1 MFVLLAKEFAYVTHN
16 VEGGSEVHFIES
28 AGQLGQLMTSTRG
41 GFTLEPSFQIMQDSK
56 IYVAMEFSSHNLEK
70 RQKWCRSTN
79 RQKWIKSREYCMSHH
94 KLAPTKCN
102 TSNFLVRV
110 EHRGGAERK
119 RGVLGGAARGD

>member
-56 IYVAMEFSSHNLEK
+56 IYVAMIFSSHDSEK
-70 RQKWCRSTN
+70 RQKWPSAGRQIAKNGSN
-79 RQKWIKSREYCMSHH
+79 RGSI
-94 KLAPTKCN
+94 A
-102 TSNFLVRV
+102 
-110 EHRGGAERK
+110 
-119 RGVLGGAARGD
+119 

>member
-1 MFVLLAKEFAYVTHN
+1 MFFGHQKFTQGPHNSAETFTFMFVLIAKEFAYVTHN

-70 RQKWCRSTN
+70 RQKWPSAGRQIAKNGSN
-79 RQKWIKSREYCMSHH
+79 RGSI
-94 KLAPTKCN
+94 A
-102 TSNFLVRV
+102 
-110 EHRGGAERK
+110 
-119 RGVLGGAARGD
+119 